1 MTDSENDALCI
12 ECGVRPRYNA
22 GSRVRT
28 RCFECYK
35 RRYRNKGKD
44 SAGSI
49 GHQGEDATEAIPL
62 EAYLATER
70 VQLALRRMA
79 TDVVAIGQDLIRIK
93 NLLPHGRWLSWLAD
107 NFEMSEDSAERFMQ
121 VAKGFEGR
129 GNDEFRTVRNLPL
142 TALYALMAPQA
153 KPVRE
158 TVIQQIEAG
167 DAGEAPTS
175 EDVKRLIREAL
186 AANQQEIERERQF
199 TARKQAELEQQL
211 DAAQKKAQ
219 DLQALKAKAEQDLQA
234 QMAQLDQHVDEK
246 LSAKH
251 GVLVRNYEVVMKE
264 RDKLQKA
271 LRQMQRDMAE
281 RKTPEAARME
291 WRKQAADYQRTLDV
305 LAAQSVTWIQSAAF
319 FEDSERLLLDNLIRR
334 LEQTLQSFRAV
345 QGVTSRIVNADEAVL
360 VVEAQAD

>member
-1 MTDSENDALCI
+1 
-12 ECGVRPRYNA
+12 
-22 GSRVRT
+22 
-28 RCFECYK
+28 
-35 RRYRNKGKD
+35 
-44 SAGSI
+44 
-49 GHQGEDATEAIPL
+49 
-62 EAYLATER
+62 
-70 VQLALRRMA
+70 
-79 TDVVAIGQDLIRIK
+79 
-93 NLLPHGRWLSWLAD
+93 
-107 NFEMSEDSAERFMQ
+107 
-121 VAKGFEGR
+121 
-129 GNDEFRTVRNLPL
+129 
-142 TALYALMAPQA
+142 
-153 KPVRE
+153 
-158 TVIQQIEAG
+158 
-167 DAGEAPTS
+167 
-175 EDVKRLIREAL
+175 
-186 AANQQEIERERQF
+186 
-199 TARKQAELEQQL
+199 
-211 DAAQKKAQ
+211 
-219 DLQALKAKAEQDLQA
+219 
-234 QMAQLDQHVDEK
+234 MAQLDQHVDEK